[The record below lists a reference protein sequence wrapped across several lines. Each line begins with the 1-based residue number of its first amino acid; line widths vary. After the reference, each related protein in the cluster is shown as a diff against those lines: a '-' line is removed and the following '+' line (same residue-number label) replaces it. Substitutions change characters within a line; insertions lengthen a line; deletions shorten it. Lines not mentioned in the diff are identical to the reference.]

1 MAKAKIHSV
10 IDPRASHRRGSL
22 QEKNMVRDGES
33 RERRCRNPYFNQFS
47 RILSAIIRLGNIA
60 HSFGD
65 IGSNQKIIIAVL
77 PHNNSSLCAQ
87 FSLSLSLA
95 IISICLSVCYSP
107 DSLNVFFL
115 RSIPTR
121 FNFFCTRKSL

>member
-1 MAKAKIHSV
+1 VVRCKRRIWCAMA
-10 IDPRASHRRGSL
+10 
-22 QEKNMVRDGES
+22 N
-33 RERRCRNPYFNQFS
+33 RERGDAAILILINFS
-47 RILSAIIRLGNIA
+47 YIIRYHRLGNIT

-77 PHNNSSLCAQ
+77 PHNNSSLR
-87 FSLSLSLA
+87 SVLSLSLA
-95 IISICLSVCYSP
+95 IISICLSVCCSP

-121 FNFFCTRKSL
+121 FNFFCTQKSL